1 MNSLPHKGRPFVL
14 RRITSEEKRVD
25 HGASDSSNLVQEMTR
40 KKAIGEFD
48 GLNICGRALLVSEAR
63 PQESRGGHNRF
74 GGGRG
79 RNRGGGRR
87 GYQLRKCPWLVALK
101 VGRGN
106 GFFRAKAC
114 KV

>member
-1 MNSLPHKGRPFVL
+1 VNSLTHKGRPFVL

-74 GGGRG
+74 EAVSPSGILPMTRSF
-79 RNRGGGRR
+79 
-87 GYQLRKCPWLVALK
+87 AL
-101 VGRGN
+101 
-106 GFFRAKAC
+106 
-114 KV
+114 

>member
-1 MNSLPHKGRPFVL
+1 
-14 RRITSEEKRVD
+14 
-25 HGASDSSNLVQEMTR
+25 MTR
-40 KKAIGEFD
+40 KKAIGEFN

-114 KV
+114 KVYGSKEKGGKLRPPAREFISKWLTEVERWKPAGP